1 MASWLGGHQPL
12 RGLLTAAHT
21 VTHPSGLFCYLSA
34 RSFTRDVL
42 LVYFF
47 TTIGINARFSD
58 LLSGGRRLLL
68 LLGLTWATSFFKTW
82 SAYLVPG

>member
-1 MASWLGGHQPL
+1 MVASLIGLAVYLFLGIEL
-12 RGLLTAAHT
+12 EYALNA
-21 VTHPSGLFCYLSA
+21 
-34 RSFTRDVL
+34 RDVL